1 MMRMMMRFRMMMM
14 MAMMMMIMMVMM
26 MMMMMMMMKKS
37 EITILTICNFF
48 LEAAMRRAGNN
59 PTDVEVSDIVN
70 RWD

>member
-1 MMRMMMRFRMMMM
+1 MYDDDDDDDNDGDDDDDDDDD
-14 MAMMMMIMMVMM
+14 
-26 MMMMMMMMKKS
+26 KS